1 MKILQNLRKLVVA
14 EYKRTNPNKTEQDVI
29 EFENEWSMKDI
40 SPPMDETPQDL
51 PEQKNGEKKKVDCFR
66 ALLLNSYGITW
77 CNRI

>member
-1 MKILQNLRKLVVA
+1 M
-14 EYKRTNPNKTEQDVI
+14 I

-40 SPPMDETPQDL
+40 SPPKDETPQDL
-51 PEQKNGEKKKVDCFR
+51 PEQKNGEKTKVNCFR